1 MKCVWESDSS
11 APMDIPDYLSI
22 VELTVGKNPRRIKRI
37 VNSFIVI
44 NDVANNLNSYQ
55 GDKPKVKYAKQK
67 ILFSILC
74 IQLAWDELYGYIL
87 SHAQDPS
94 KSIIDYFSS
103 IATQENSLSLI
114 KAIYPKQD
122 DSALIERMQKSL
134 VLLFQCIDS
143 LASIIPER
151 QRANAEI
158 TRILLFSSF
167 TGNKDIPGGINMK
180 KKELDVDEFY
190 KLYGDYREMDW
201 VKAYLERLCENSE
214 YSLVAFTREKSSD
227 YLRLLRNNIFILDIV
242 PHKKVGI
249 GVDFAFKSLEDQTE
263 FKNFALGFQGR
274 GIGSAVFWQ
283 ECVTVTNITDEK
295 IFDKLVRYTIERN
308 S

>member
-1 MKCVWESDSS
+1 
-11 APMDIPDYLSI
+11 
-22 VELTVGKNPRRIKRI
+22 
-37 VNSFIVI
+37 
-44 NDVANNLNSYQ
+44 
-55 GDKPKVKYAKQK
+55 
-67 ILFSILC
+67 
-74 IQLAWDELYGYIL
+74 
-87 SHAQDPS
+87 
-94 KSIIDYFSS
+94 
-103 IATQENSLSLI
+103 
-114 KAIYPKQD
+114 
-122 DSALIERMQKSL
+122 
-134 VLLFQCIDS
+134 
-143 LASIIPER
+143 
-151 QRANAEI
+151 
-158 TRILLFSSF
+158 
-167 TGNKDIPGGINMK
+167 MK